1 MRELHAGPHVHSRT
15 TDARGA
21 VLDKQWDDLLKRLT
35 NAVITTAST
44 RVDMY
49 ESELRRFDAD
59 RDGKLNEQEQA
70 KWEADVAAKSK
81 ETRRR
86 NLEKYDADGDGK
98 LSEGEKDKRK
108 ADENAAKE
116 ARKAEREV
124 KKKS

>member
-1 MRELHAGPHVHSRT
+1 MKNPSLQIT
-15 TDARGA
+15 A
-21 VLDKQWDDLLKRLT
+21 VLALIALALGFATPAWAQEADKGRKPSKETLAK
-35 NAVITTAST
+35 
-44 RVDMY
+44 Y
-49 ESELRRFDAD
+49 DAD
-59 RDGKLNEQEQA
+59 RDGKLNDKEQA

-98 LSEGEKDKRK
+98 LSEGEKEKRK

-116 ARKAEREV
+116 ARKAEREA